1 MRTIKFRAY
10 RKNGFSIDGESKM
23 EYGIERSDIS
33 EAKTSYERFGDYLDD
48 EDAVVMQF
56 TGLQDYKDNEI
67 YEGDILKDNG
77 NKSWVCIF
85 EKYRNGWA
93 ITEMNEYGSY
103 GYYIENV
110 TPQKVRERK
119 LIIVGNIH
127 EGVKDDE

>member
-1 MRTIKFRAY
+1 MRDIRFRAY
-10 RKNGFSIDGESKM
+10 RKDGFDANKSIM
-23 EYGIERSDIS
+23 QYGIERATVGNIDTDCEDFES
-33 EAKTSYERFGDYLDD
+33 YLDGYAD
-48 EDAVVMQF
+48 ELMQY
-56 TGLQDYKDNEI
+56 TGLHDADGNEI

-103 GYYIENV
+103 GYYIENA

-119 LIIVGNIH
+119 LIIVGNIY